1 MYVSTYF
8 IHIVCINCLHDPH
21 TPPLTVT
28 GLLDY
33 QLTVQLR
40 SLRKEHWDDQFR
52 HVDCREGVFDEGY
65 AVFSVVKP
73 DQRVKINTEEFVL
86 PWKTDIFKGKVK
98 VHMLWCKN
106 IVLWRGRGWSHTLHH
121 IKFKSFNS
129 FCCMFYCHSVNSLI
143 HNHVI

>member
-1 MYVSTYF
+1 MCMVSLFIETYKLTLFDICPQQISYCFMYVSTYF
-8 IHIVCINCLHDPH
+8 IHIVCINCLYDPH
-21 TPPLTVT
+21 TPPFTVT

-73 DQRVKINTEEFVL
+73 DQRVKINTEEFVF

-98 VHMLWCKN
+98 VHM
-106 IVLWRGRGWSHTLHH
+106 
-121 IKFKSFNS
+121 F
-129 FCCMFYCHSVNSLI
+129 
-143 HNHVI
+143 

>member
-1 MYVSTYF
+1 MVSLFIETYKLTYYLISVF
-8 IHIVCINCLHDPH
+8 NKSLIVSCMFPHTYTVHIVCIYCVCDPH
-21 TPPLTVT
+21 TPPFTVT

-52 HVDCREGVFDEGY
+52 HVDCKEGAFDEGY

-73 DQRVKINTEEFVL
+73 DQRVKINTEEFVF

-98 VHMLWCKN
+98 VHM
-106 IVLWRGRGWSHTLHH
+106 
-121 IKFKSFNS
+121 F
-129 FCCMFYCHSVNSLI
+129 
-143 HNHVI
+143 